1 MISAVFKN
9 IGKGIGYFFLF
20 PTLLIAI
27 AIYAVFGLLVFVYQ
41 FFKLI
46 FLFFTGRT
54 LFSDL
59 PEDIELRAKMT
70 KDEPQ
75 EEQKEEEENKQ
86 LSLYPSDSVVYGS
99 NYSSP
104 LFSEKKE
111 KPEKEG
117 AHYGDYRRRAPVFP
131 CSSACH
137 GRSGPGG
144 RTV

>member
-1 MISAVFKN
+1 MASIFKN
-9 IGKGIGYFFLF
+9 IGKGVGYFFAF
-20 PTLLIAI
+20 PFLLVAI
-27 AIYAVFGLLVFVYQ
+27 AVYAVFGLIVFFVQ
-41 FFKLI
+41 FVKLI
-46 FLFFTGRT
+46 ILFFAGRT

-75 EEQKEEEENKQ
+75 EEQKGEEENKQ

-111 KPEKEG
+111 EPEKEQEPI
-117 AHYGDYRRRAPVFP
+117 DKVEEEPSP
-131 CSSACH
+131 EIEEENNEE
-137 GRSGPGG
+137 GG
-144 RTV
+144 NI

>member
-1 MISAVFKN
+1 MASIFKN
-9 IGKGIGYFFLF
+9 IGKGVGYFFAF
-20 PTLLIAI
+20 PFLLVAI
-27 AIYAVFGLLVFVYQ
+27 AVYAVFGLIVFFVQ
-41 FFKLI
+41 FVKLI
-46 FLFFTGRT
+46 ILFFTGRT

-111 KPEKEG
+111 EPKEEQEPIDKVEEEPSPEIEEENNEEG
-117 AHYGDYRRRAPVFP
+117 GNI
-131 CSSACH
+131 
-137 GRSGPGG
+137 
-144 RTV
+144 

>member
-1 MISAVFKN
+1 MASIFKN
-9 IGKGIGYFFLF
+9 IGKGVGYFFAF
-20 PTLLIAI
+20 PFLLVAI
-27 AIYAVFGLLVFVYQ
+27 AVYAVFGLIVFFVQ
-41 FFKLI
+41 FVKLI
-46 FLFFTGRT
+46 ILFFTGRT

-111 KPEKEG
+111 EPEKEQESI
-117 AHYGDYRRRAPVFP
+117 DKVEEEPSP
-131 CSSACH
+131 EIEEEDNEE
-137 GRSGPGG
+137 GG
-144 RTV
+144 NI

>member
-1 MISAVFKN
+1 MASIFKN
-9 IGKGIGYFFLF
+9 IGKGVGYFFAF
-20 PTLLIAI
+20 PFLLVAI
-27 AIYAVFGLLVFVYQ
+27 AVYAVFGLIVFFVQ
-41 FFKLI
+41 FVKLI
-46 FLFFTGRT
+46 ILFFTGRT

-104 LFSEKKE
+104 LFNEKKE
-111 KPEKEG
+111 EPEKEQEPI
-117 AHYGDYRRRAPVFP
+117 DKVEEEPSP
-131 CSSACH
+131 EIEEENNEE
-137 GRSGPGG
+137 GG
-144 RTV
+144 NI

>member
-1 MISAVFKN
+1 MASIFKN
-9 IGKGIGYFFLF
+9 IGKGVGYFFAF
-20 PTLLIAI
+20 PFLLVAI
-27 AIYAVFGLLVFVYQ
+27 AVYAVFGLIVFFVQ
-41 FFKLI
+41 FVKLI
-46 FLFFTGRT
+46 ILFFTGRT

-111 KPEKEG
+111 EPEKEQEPI
-117 AHYGDYRRRAPVFP
+117 DKVEEEPSP
-131 CSSACH
+131 EIEEQDNEE
-137 GRSGPGG
+137 GG
-144 RTV
+144 NI